1 MIQKLF
7 VILLLATAIALPQML
22 GPKAVVKNSEYDFGN
37 INQNDIVKHSF
48 TITNT
53 GDDVLKI
60 SDIRASCGCTAAT
73 PEKNELK
80 PGESTKL
87 LVSFNSKGRKGPQ
100 TKTVNI
106 KTNDPNN
113 ANLVLKIKGNVVVN
127 EENKNKAGAQIFFPE
142 TQHDFGKVKEGEV
155 VNYEFKFE
163 NKGTQPL
170 EIKNVK
176 TSCGCTAAVTSEK
189 DLKPGQS
196 GTIKVNFD
204 TKNRMGKATK
214 TVTVVSNDFN
224 EPSKVLTIY
233 ADIEKGNK

>member
-1 MIQKLF
+1 MIRKISMIF
-7 VILLLATAIALPQML
+7 LLATAIALPQMV
-22 GPKAVVKNSEYDFGN
+22 GPKAVVKNLEYDFGN

-73 PEKNELK
+73 PDKNELK
-80 PGESTKL
+80 PGESTQL
-87 LVSFNSKGRKGPQ
+87 LVTFNSKGRKGPQ
-100 TKTVNI
+100 TKTVNL

-113 ANLVLKIKGNVVVN
+113 PNLTLMIKCNIIVK
-127 EENKNKAGAQIFFPE
+127 EDDKNKAGAQIYFPE
-142 TQHDFGKVKEGEV
+142 TEHDFGKVKEGEV
-155 VNYEFKFE
+155 VKYEFKFE

-170 EIKNVK
+170 VIKNVK

-189 DLKPGQS
+189 DVQPGQS
-196 GTIKVNFD
+196 GTIKVDFD
-204 TKNRMGKATK
+204 TKNRMGKASK
-214 TVTVVSNDFN
+214 TITVVSNDFN

-233 ADIEKGNK
+233 ADIQKGQ

>member
-1 MIQKLF
+1 MIRKISMIF
-7 VILLLATAIALPQML
+7 LLATAIALPQMV

-73 PEKNELK
+73 PDKNELK
-80 PGESTKL
+80 PGESTQL
-87 LVSFNSKGRKGPQ
+87 LVTFNSKGRKGPQ
-100 TKTVNI
+100 TKTVNL
-106 KTNDPNN
+106 KTNDQNNPN
-113 ANLVLKIKGNVVVN
+113 LTLMIKCNIIVK
-127 EENKNKAGAQIFFPE
+127 EDDKNKAGAQIYFPE
-142 TQHDFGKVKEGEV
+142 TEHDFGKVKEGEV
-155 VNYEFKFE
+155 VKYEFKFE

-170 EIKNVK
+170 VIKNVK

-189 DLKPGQS
+189 DVQPGQS
-196 GTIKVNFD
+196 GTIKVDFD
-204 TKNRMGKATK
+204 TKNRMGKASK
-214 TVTVVSNDFN
+214 TITVVSNDFN

-233 ADIEKGNK
+233 ADIQKGQ